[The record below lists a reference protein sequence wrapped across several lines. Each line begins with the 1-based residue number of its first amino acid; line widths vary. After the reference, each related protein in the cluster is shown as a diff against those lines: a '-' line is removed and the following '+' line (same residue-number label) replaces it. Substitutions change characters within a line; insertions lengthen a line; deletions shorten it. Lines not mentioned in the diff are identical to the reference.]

1 MNKFWNRKTMVDKL
15 GFKVLGL
22 DFGSNSSI
30 YKYVKYFADKYSFIL
45 FDANKNQM
53 SVIRLSKNDFEG
65 YMKDEFG
72 LSFDGSTKG
81 ITGKPLKPVTPINVN
96 EMINRFYIENIKQM
110 REALKT
116 AEDLIIKQ

>member
-1 MNKFWNRKTMVDKL
+1 MVDEL

-30 YKYVKYFADKYSFIL
+30 YKYVKYFDGKYSFIL